1 MKWVVSVVS
10 LTALALGLF
19 SLAPA
24 HEGHEHENW
33 TASKSKELLV
43 KAQKI
48 CPVSGIELGDHGAPL
63 ETKSG
68 KQTVFVCCK
77 GCVGKPFD
85 AKHQKTMHANLA
97 AAQGLCPVM
106 KKPLPENPKSTLVKG
121 RLVFICC
128 PPCTK
133 KIDADPE
140 KYLKIVDAELSKNLA
155 KEKKAKE

>member
-1 MKWVVSVVS
+1 MKWVVPVVS

-19 SLAPA
+19 SLAKAP
-24 HEGHEHENW
+24 EGHEHENAA
-33 TASKSKELLV
+33 TAKTKALLV

-48 CPVSGIELGDHGAPL
+48 CPVSGIELGDHGAPI

-97 AAQGLCPVM
+97 AAQGICPVM
-106 KKPLPENPKSTLVKG
+106 GKALPEDPKSTLVKG
-121 RLVFICC
+121 RLVFVCC

-140 KYLKIVDAELSKNLA
+140 KYLKIVDAELSKKLT
-155 KEKKAKE
+155 KDKKAKE

>member
-10 LTALALGLF
+10 LTALGLGLF
-19 SLAPA
+19 SLANA
-24 HEGHEHENW
+24 HEGHEHEA
-33 TASKSKELLV
+33 TAKTKALLV

-48 CPVSGIELGDHGAPL
+48 CPVSGIELGDHGAPI

-68 KQTVFVCCK
+68 KQNVFVCCK

-85 AKHQKTMHANLA
+85 AKHQKTMQANLA
-97 AAQGLCPVM
+97 AAQGVCPVM

-121 RLVFICC
+121 RLVFVCC

-133 KIDADPE
+133 KIDTDPE

-155 KEKKAKE
+155 KDKKATK